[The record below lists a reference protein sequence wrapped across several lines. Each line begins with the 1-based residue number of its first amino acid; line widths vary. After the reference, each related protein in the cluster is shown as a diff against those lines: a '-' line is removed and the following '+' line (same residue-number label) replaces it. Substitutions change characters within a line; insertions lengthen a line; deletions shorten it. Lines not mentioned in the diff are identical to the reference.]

1 LLISKQFANFAQNVK
16 NRAMSKKISNTK
28 KMLIEVA
35 RELFAQHGK
44 KEVTMNDIAEA
55 SKKGRRT
62 LYTYFNNKEEIY
74 KAVIDRELQTVL
86 DRLTKVSVEDK
97 EPDVKLTNHIL
108 THLDAIKD
116 VVTRNGSLRAD
127 FFHDIYE
134 VERTRRKIDIK
145 EILILKKILA
155 DGVEKKVFKRMDLD
169 LSSMIIFYAIK
180 GLEVP
185 YIRQNISDSFEK
197 NKNSIVEFVF
207 QGIKRQKNEHH

>member
-1 LLISKQFANFAQNVK
+1 
-16 NRAMSKKISNTK
+16 MSKKMSNTK

-35 RELFAQHGK
+35 RVLFSKNGK

-74 KAVIDRELQTVL
+74 KAVIDKELEHLL
-86 DRLTKVSVEDK
+86 DQLRIVSAEDT
-97 EPDVKLTNHIL
+97 EPDIKLTNHIIA
-108 THLDAIKD
+108 HLDAIKFI
-116 VVTRNGSLRAD
+116 VTRNGSLRGD

-134 VERTRRKIDIK
+134 VERTRPKVDLK
-145 EILILKKILA
+145 EIELIKNILA
-155 DGVEKKVFKRMDLD
+155 EGIEKKVFKRMDPN
-169 LSSMIIFYAIK
+169 LSSLILFHALK

-185 YIRQNISDSFEK
+185 YIRQNISAEFEK

-207 QGIKRQKNEHH
+207 RGIKRSR

>member
-1 LLISKQFANFAQNVK
+1 
-16 NRAMSKKISNTK
+16 MSKKMSNTK

-35 RELFAQHGK
+35 RELFAQNGK

-55 SKKGRRT
+55 SQKGRRT

-74 KAVIDRELQTVL
+74 KAVIDRELETVFE
-86 DRLTKVSVEDK
+86 RLNKVSLDDN
-97 EPDVKLTNHIL
+97 EPDIKLTNHIIM
-108 THLDAIKD
+108 HLDAIKD

-134 VERTRRKIDIK
+134 VERTRRKIDMK
-145 EILILKKILA
+145 EIAILRKILA
-155 DGVEKKVFKRMDLD
+155 DGVEKKIFKRMDLD
-169 LSSMIIFYAIK
+169 LSSLIIFYAIK

-197 NKNSIVEFVF
+197 NKNSIVEFVL
-207 QGIKRQKNEHH
+207 QGIKRQKI

>member
-1 LLISKQFANFAQNVK
+1 
-16 NRAMSKKISNTK
+16 MSNTR

-35 RELFAQHGK
+35 RNLFAKSGK
-44 KEVTMNDIAEA
+44 KDVTMNDIAEA

-74 KAVIDRELQTVL
+74 KAVIDKELDSIL
-86 DRLTKVSVEDK
+86 ERLNVVSNQK
-97 EPDVKLTNHIL
+97 LEPDEKLTAHIL
-108 THLDAIKD
+108 THLDAVKD
-116 VVTRNGSLRAD
+116 VVNRNGSLRAD

-134 VERTRRKIDIK
+134 VERKRRKIDVK
-145 EILILKKILA
+145 EIVLIRTIIVEGIKKNI
-155 DGVEKKVFKRMDLD
+155 FKRMDPD

-185 YIRQNISDSFEK
+185 YIRQNINSEFEK

-207 QGIKRQKNEHH
+207 QGIKKKH

>member
-1 LLISKQFANFAQNVK
+1 
-16 NRAMSKKISNTK
+16 MSNTK

-35 RELFAQHGK
+35 RQLFAASGK

-62 LYTYFNNKEEIY
+62 LYTYFNNKEDIY
-74 KAVIDRELQTVL
+74 KAVIDKELDSIL
-86 DRLTKVSVEDK
+86 EKLTIVSAQNT

-108 THLDAIKD
+108 AHLDAVKD
-116 VVTRNGSLRAD
+116 VVNRNGSLRAD

-134 VERTRRKIDIK
+134 VERKRRKIDVL
-145 EILILKKILA
+145 EIALIRSIIA
-155 DGVEKKVFKRMDLD
+155 EGIEKNIFNRMDPD
-169 LSSMIIFYAIK
+169 LSSIIIFYAIK

-185 YIRQNISDSFEK
+185 YIRQNISSQFEK

-207 QGIKRQKNEHH
+207 MGIKKKRS

>member
-1 LLISKQFANFAQNVK
+1 
-16 NRAMSKKISNTK
+16 MSNTK
-28 KMLIEVA
+28 KMLVEVA
-35 RELFAQHGK
+35 RELFAQQGK
-44 KEVTMNDIAEA
+44 REVTMNDIAEA
-55 SKKGRRT
+55 CKKGRRT

-74 KAVIDRELQTVL
+74 KAVIDRELETVFE
-86 DRLTKVSVEDK
+86 RLIKVSMDDK
-97 EPDVKLTNHIL
+97 EPDIKLTNHII

-134 VERTRRKIDIK
+134 VERTRRKIDMK
-145 EILILKKILA
+145 EIALLKKILS
-155 DGVEKKVFKRMDLD
+155 DGVEKKIFKRMNLD

-207 QGIKRQKNEHH
+207 QGIKRPKI

>member
-1 LLISKQFANFAQNVK
+1 LQKKVNFIAQMPNK
-16 NRAMSKKISNTK
+16 MSNTK

-35 RELFAQHGK
+35 RQLFAARGK

-62 LYTYFNNKEEIY
+62 LYTYFNNKEDIY
-74 KAVIDRELQTVL
+74 KAVIDKELDSIL
-86 DRLTKVSVEDK
+86 EKLTIVSAQNT

-108 THLDAIKD
+108 AHLDAVKD
-116 VVTRNGSLRAD
+116 VVNRNGSLRAD

-134 VERTRRKIDIK
+134 VERKRRKIDVL
-145 EILILKKILA
+145 EIALIRSIIA
-155 DGVEKKVFKRMDLD
+155 EGIEKNIFNKMDPD
-169 LSSMIIFYAIK
+169 LSSIIIFYSIK

-185 YIRQNISDSFEK
+185 YIRQNISSQFEK

-207 QGIKRQKNEHH
+207 MGIRKKRS

>member
-1 LLISKQFANFAQNVK
+1 
-16 NRAMSKKISNTK
+16 MSKKVSATRRN
-28 KMLIEVA
+28 LIEVA
-35 RELFAQHGK
+35 RMLFARDGK

-74 KAVIDRELQTVL
+74 KAVIDAELESVL
-86 DRLTKVSVEDK
+86 QRLIVVSHENL
-97 EPDVKLTNHIL
+97 EPDAKLNKHIT
-108 THLDAIKD
+108 THLDAIKN

-145 EILILKKILA
+145 EIMLIKQILI
-155 DGVEKKVFKRMDLD
+155 DGIEKRVFKRMDVNM
-169 LSSMIIFYAIK
+169 SSMIIFYAIK

-185 YIRQNISDSFEK
+185 YIRQNLSEEFER
-197 NKNSIVEFVF
+197 NKNYIVEFVF
-207 QGIKRQKNEHH
+207 QGIKRQKV

>member
-1 LLISKQFANFAQNVK
+1 
-16 NRAMSKKISNTK
+16 MSKKMSNTK

-35 RELFAQHGK
+35 RELFAKHGK
-44 KEVTMNDIAEA
+44 KDVTMNDIAEA
-55 SKKGRRT
+55 SQKGRRT

-74 KAVIDRELQTVL
+74 KAVIDRELHTVL
-86 DRLTKVSVEDK
+86 DRLNKAAADNK
-97 EPDVKLTNHIL
+97 EPDAKLTNHIL

-116 VVTRNGSLRAD
+116 VVTRNGSLRGD

-145 EILILKKILA
+145 EIALLKKILA
-155 DGVEKKVFKRMDLD
+155 DGIEKKIFKRMDLD

-185 YIRQNISDSFEK
+185 YIRQNISDKFEK
-197 NKNSIVEFVF
+197 NKDSIVEFVL
-207 QGIKRQKNEHH
+207 QGIKRYKSNTNTEF